1 MTYHFDWLMDHPHW
15 TFELAVATAVDEFP
29 SEWKRYWGIGGDACP
44 EHLDPDEWQA
54 AKEMHDLARRICNAA
69 GALQGMKLPEQLRT
83 LPPILTK
90 EAKDERESRRELV
103 KRLEASLTPEQE
115 GPGPVKDLIHFL
127 KWSEGEAGT
136 KEVLFRT
143 AVEIYSYPDFGCAP
157 GEVARRLLDL
167 LEFLM
172 RTKGEITREYLRR
185 VAMCYVR
192 DMRPEMAVMSRAVM
206 ETALQIESVENRIQ
220 DHLKVKGKRHPGL
233 GDWIE
238 AAAAV
243 GVLDETGVLSAGVV
257 KDAGDDAVHNAP
269 QQAPEAWVVLENLRT
284 VLQQV
289 ERFQKGG

>member
-1 MTYHFDWLMDHPHW
+1 MTYHFEWLMDHPYW
-15 TFELAVATAVDEFP
+15 TFDLAVATAVDEFP
-29 SEWKRYWGIGGDACP
+29 AEWKRFWGIGEHECP

-54 AKEMHDLARRICNAA
+54 ANEMHDLARRICYAA
-69 GALQGMKLPEQLRT
+69 GGLQGTKLPEELRT

-90 EAKDERESRRELV
+90 EARDERQSRQELV
-103 KRLEASLTPEQE
+103 EHLESNLTPEE
-115 GPGPVKDLIHFL
+115 RSSGPVKDLIHFL

-172 RTKGEITREYLRR
+172 RTRGEITREYLRR

-206 ETALQIESVENRIQ
+206 ETALQMEAVENRIES
-220 DHLKVKGKRHPGL
+220 HLRAKGKRHPGL

-243 GVLDETGVLSAGVV
+243 GVLDEGGVIAAGIV

-269 QQAPEAWVVLENLRT
+269 QQAPEARLVLENLRT

-289 ERFQKGG
+289 ERFGARG